1 MADSAPNE
9 LGTRYVRPGELE
21 ALILE
26 AHSVQ
31 RRREVPPNPN
41 LRRPTLS
48 TGTVESK
55 SIPLRQSNELNPN
68 LKSPASSRR
77 IVEAKSVEQRLGV
90 QSKPS
95 NKPPTPLTGILAS
108 KSTLLRQS
116 VELNRKSPTPLAAKG
131 AISGKRVAVRFEL
144 LPDQKS
150 RWGRMGL
157 SAVGQLITLGLLLL
171 SPMVFP
177 QTMRTALKFDVV
189 ELIQPVT
196 EIPAPP
202 ATPPPPPR
210 PKIKPKTLPRPP
222 ELKPELPEP
231 PPVLPQLSP
240 RQPHVFLMPKP
251 ELRKVHTVE
260 EKPVELKP
268 VLTQT
273 EIVLETN
280 EPKPPKEEVKIGS
293 LSSGGSPA
301 PATVAAPAN
310 IVQTGGF
317 GDPNGI
323 PGSGNPNRAGNI
335 NQAGSPQLPGGPG
348 YGNGR
353 GGAQGVR
360 GTVASEGPRKS
371 APVTGGVTA
380 GVDILSMPNPVYSS
394 EGRNLRMEG
403 DVVLEV
409 VFLASSQVQVTRVV
423 NGLGHGLDEAAIQAA
438 KQIHFRPA
446 KRDGLPVDSPAIVRI
461 KFRLAK

>member
-9 LGTRYVRPGELE
+9 FGIGKRYVRPGELD

-26 AHSVQ
+26 ARSVQ
-31 RRREVPPNPN
+31 KRPEVPSNPN
-41 LRRPTLS
+41 LKPPRPS
-48 TGTVESK
+48 IRTVESK
-55 SIPLRQSNELNPN
+55 AIPLRQS
-68 LKSPASSRR
+68 
-77 IVEAKSVEQRLGV
+77 VG
-90 QSKPS
+90 
-95 NKPPTPLTGILAS
+95 
-108 KSTLLRQS
+108 
-116 VELNRKSPTPLAAKG
+116 LNRKSPTPLTGKG
-131 AISGKRVAVRFEL
+131 AISSKKVAVRFEL

-157 SAVGQLITLGLLLL
+157 SAVGQLVTLGLLLL

-177 QTMRTALKFDVV
+177 RTMQTALRFDVV
-189 ELIQPVT
+189 ELMQPVT
-196 EIPAPP
+196 EIPVPP

-210 PKIKPKTLPRPP
+210 PKIRPKTPPRPP
-222 ELKPELPEP
+222 ELKPEVPEP
-231 PPVLPQLSP
+231 PPVLLQLSP
-240 RQPHVFLMPKP
+240 KQPHVFLMPKP
-251 ELRKVHTVE
+251 ELRKVHIVE

-273 EIVLETN
+273 EIVLKTN
-280 EPKPPKEEVKIGS
+280 EPKPPREDVKIGN

-310 IVQTGGF
+310 KVQTGGF

-323 PGSGNPNRAGNI
+323 PGPGNPNRAGNI
-335 NQAGSPQLPGGPG
+335 NRAGSPQLPGGPG
-348 YGNGR
+348 YGNGS

-380 GVDILSMPNPVYSS
+380 SVNILSMPNPVYSD
-394 EGRNLRMEG
+394 EGRTLRMEG

-409 VFLASSQVQVTRVV
+409 VFLASGQVQVTRVV
-423 NGLGHGLDEAAIQAA
+423 SGLGHGLDEAAIQAA

-446 KRDGLPVDSPAIVRI
+446 KRDGLPVDSPARVRI
-461 KFRLAK
+461 EFRLAK

>member
-9 LGTRYVRPGELE
+9 FRGRYARPGELDTSM
-21 ALILE
+21 LE
-26 AHSVQ
+26 THSVQ
-31 RRREVPPNPN
+31 KRPEVPPNPN
-41 LRRPTLS
+41 LKPHTPS

-55 SIPLRQSNELNPN
+55 AIPLRQSIELNPN
-68 LKSPASSRR
+68 LKSPA
-77 IVEAKSVEQRLGV
+77 
-90 QSKPS
+90 
-95 NKPPTPLTGILAS
+95 PTTGIVAS
-108 KSTLLRQS
+108 KSILLRQS
-116 VELNRKSPTPLAAKG
+116 VELNRKSSSPLTGKG
-131 AISGKRVAVRFEL
+131 AISSKRVAARFEL

-157 SAVGQLITLGLLLL
+157 SAVGQLVTLGLLLL
-171 SPMVFP
+171 SPVVFP
-177 QTMRTALKFDVV
+177 QTMRTVLKFDVV
-189 ELIQPVT
+189 ELVQPVT
-196 EIPAPP
+196 EIHVPP

-210 PKIKPKTLPRPP
+210 PKIRPKTPPRPP
-222 ELKPELPEP
+222 EIKPEVPEP
-231 PPVLPQLSP
+231 PPMLPQLSP
-240 RQPHVFLMPKP
+240 RQPHVFLMLKP

-273 EIVLETN
+273 EIVLKTN
-280 EPKPPKEEVKIGS
+280 EPKPPKEDVKIGNLS
-293 LSSGGSPA
+293 LGGSPA

-310 IVQTGGF
+310 KVQTGGF

-323 PGSGNPNRAGNI
+323 SGPGNPNRAGNI

-348 YGNGR
+348 YGS

-360 GTVASEGPRKS
+360 GTVASEGTRKS

-380 GVDILSMPNPVYSS
+380 AVDILSMPNPVYSN
-394 EGRNLRMEG
+394 EGRTLRMEG

-423 NGLGHGLDEAAIQAA
+423 SGLGHGLDEAAIQAA

-446 KRDGLPVDSPAIVRI
+446 KRDGLPVDSPARVRI
-461 KFRLAK
+461 EFRLGK